1 MTESMSG
8 APAQWRQTGHAR
20 SNSAG
25 EDVSVNG
32 EVNTNTDESGQSADE
47 VIEPT
52 DHFVSAE
59 ETPDTDDP
67 QAQNTTSLAQE
78 VADWVPPWQRESPS
92 SDTPL
97 DEPVG
102 PTDVVDE
109 IPAQAPGPAEK
120 SSAKDPEPLVRP
132 DDLPATLE
140 AILLVCEEPVSET
153 LLAQTMGCTE
163 HEVVTALRGLAA
175 EYTGDGRGFDLRRQA
190 GGWRFYTRDVFAPYV
205 ERFVLDGQQ
214 IRLTKAALET
224 LAVVAYRQP
233 VTRGRISAIRGVNCD
248 GVIRT
253 LTTRGLIEECGA
265 EPDSG
270 AHLYR
275 TTSLFLEKLG
285 LNGVDELPE
294 LAPFLPDDITEI
306 GESGD
311 N

>member
-1 MTESMSG
+1 MTEPATQLPGRQPEPEPAVSTDPEKTSSG
-8 APAQWRQTGHAR
+8 
-20 SNSAG
+20 
-25 EDVSVNG
+25 
-32 EVNTNTDESGQSADE
+32 
-47 VIEPT
+47 
-52 DHFVSAE
+52 
-59 ETPDTDDP
+59 
-67 QAQNTTSLAQE
+67 SLADQ
-78 VADWVPPWQRESPS
+78 VADWTPPWQRDVR
-92 SDTPL
+92 SDTPP
-97 DEPVG
+97 DEPVVAADN
-102 PTDVVDE
+102 PDTSATDESAPPAPPVVVSPRRPE
-109 IPAQAPGPAEK
+109 
-120 SSAKDPEPLVRP
+120 PEPLP
-132 DDLPATLE
+132 LAQDLAGTIE

-153 LLAQTMGCTE
+153 ILAQ
-163 HEVVTALRGLAA
+163 ALGRPEPEITDTLRRLAA

-190 GGWRFYTRDVFAPYV
+190 GGWRYYTRDSFAPYV

-214 IRLTKAALET
+214 VRLTKAALET

-285 LNGVDELPE
+285 LNSVDELPA
-294 LAPFLPDDITEI
+294 LAPFLPEDITEL